1 MAVRIRIA
9 FGARTFEASWL
20 WTALT
25 VAACVAFVG
34 LGRWQWGKGELR
46 EAQAEEFRRGSEQPV
61 ELGARSLDEVERFQ
75 RVRVRG
81 HFDTA
86 HQFLLDNRTY
96 DGRAGYEVLTPL
108 DRAAGAT
115 ILVDRGWVP
124 FTGYRDK
131 LPDVAFAPAQE
142 DTIVGRVDAL
152 PSEGLE
158 SGRAPPDA
166 RAPWPKVTTYPHAA
180 ELRAA
185 LGRPTESRILL
196 LDARAPNGYVREWQ
210 PPGLPA
216 IRHWSYAVQWWA
228 FAVLAIALWLILGF
242 KKRRDA

>member
-1 MAVRIRIA
+1 MAARLRMV

-20 WTALT
+20 LTVLT
-25 VAACVAFVG
+25 VAACVAFVS

-46 EAQAEEFRRGSEQPV
+46 AAQAEEFRRGSEQPID
-61 ELGARSLDEVERFQ
+61 LGARPLNEVERFQ

-96 DGRAGYEVLTPL
+96 EERAGYEVLTPL
-108 DRAAGAT
+108 DRADGRT

-131 LPDVAFAPAQE
+131 LPNVAFAPAPLDE
-142 DTIVGRVDAL
+142 IVGRVDEL
-152 PSEGLE
+152 PSAGLE
-158 SGRAPPDA
+158 SGRAAPDA
-166 RAPWPKVTTYPHAA
+166 QASWPKVTTYPRAA
-180 ELRAA
+180 ELRSA
-185 LGRPTESRILL
+185 LGRPIETRILL
-196 LDARAPNGYVREWQ
+196 LDPRVPNGYVREWQ

-242 KKRRDA
+242 KKRRDG